1 MADLTQQ
8 FLSPENFALAW
19 GKVSTNQGCA
29 GVDGETLAQFC
40 QDLERRLGWL
50 RRQVAQGTYRPLPLR
65 QIVIP
70 KRGGGW
76 RELQVP
82 TVRDRI
88 VQQALLNLL
97 HPVLEPQF
105 EECSFAYRPGRSHK
119 LAVERIAAYQR
130 RGYQWVLDADIVSYF
145 DHIAHKR
152 LLAEVAERLPIIAEG
167 KRQQALERYPA
178 RVERLPEW
186 PTAEF
191 VTLTL
196 HLIEQWLSVGV
207 LTQEGLCFP
216 QQGIPQGAVIS
227 PILAN
232 IYLDDFDEAIDG
244 TRLKLVR
251 YADDFVVL
259 GRKQQHIIEA
269 HGRVSQ
275 LLSEMGLVLHP
286 DKTHLTSFKQGFRFL
301 GHVFSGDLVLPERK
315 AESRGQKAETGA
327 RPGSGLRLVHS
338 DAPAAKTPMEQ
349 AMVAALKASQKPIP
363 PPLFVVLGYRVRQ
376 LQRVEITSNE
386 TIWRPGMSTLYLVH
400 QGTTVKKEQGRYIVR
415 VPKAAALEIPVREV
429 ERLLVFGNVQ
439 LTTAVMMECL
449 ENQVPVVFMSQMG
462 DYKGHLW
469 SAEYDDIHT
478 ERVQYQRQGE
488 EDFKL
493 ATARAIVAGK
503 LANSRQL
510 LLRLNRKRQLPEV
523 EVEVA
528 ALAALLE
535 SSAQAESLN
544 ALRGYE
550 GAAAAKYFC
559 ALGQL
564 IVNPAFTF
572 TERNRRPP
580 KDPINSLLSFGYTLL
595 FNTVLSLLLA
605 EGLNPYLG
613 NLHGSEKKQTF
624 LAFDLVEEFRSP
636 VVDSLVIQL
645 VNGRIFSPTDFTWPN
660 EAGGI
665 YLADTARR
673 VFIQKVEARLSE
685 EVSHPDV
692 QMPISYRRVM
702 QLQIQ
707 RYKRSLLEGVP
718 YEPFLRA
725 T

>member
-1 MADLTQQ
+1 
-8 FLSPENFALAW
+8 
-19 GKVSTNQGCA
+19 
-29 GVDGETLAQFC
+29 
-40 QDLERRLGWL
+40 
-50 RRQVAQGTYRPLPLR
+50 
-65 QIVIP
+65 
-70 KRGGGW
+70 
-76 RELQVP
+76 
-82 TVRDRI
+82 
-88 VQQALLNLL
+88 
-97 HPVLEPQF
+97 
-105 EECSFAYRPGRSHK
+105 
-119 LAVERIAAYQR
+119 
-130 RGYQWVLDADIVSYF
+130 
-145 DHIAHKR
+145 
-152 LLAEVAERLPIIAEG
+152 
-167 KRQQALERYPA
+167 
-178 RVERLPEW
+178 
-186 PTAEF
+186 
-191 VTLTL
+191 
-196 HLIEQWLSVGV
+196 
-207 LTQEGLCFP
+207 
-216 QQGIPQGAVIS
+216 
-227 PILAN
+227 
-232 IYLDDFDEAIDG
+232 
-244 TRLKLVR
+244 
-251 YADDFVVL
+251 
-259 GRKQQHIIEA
+259 
-269 HGRVSQ
+269 
-275 LLSEMGLVLHP
+275 
-286 DKTHLTSFKQGFRFL
+286 
-301 GHVFSGDLVLPERK
+301 
-315 AESRGQKAETGA
+315 
-327 RPGSGLRLVHS
+327 
-338 DAPAAKTPMEQ
+338 
-349 AMVAALKASQKPIP
+349 
-363 PPLFVVLGYRVRQ
+363 
-376 LQRVEITSNE
+376 
-386 TIWRPGMSTLYLVH
+386 
-400 QGTTVKKEQGRYIVR
+400 
-415 VPKAAALEIPVREV
+415 
-429 ERLLVFGNVQ
+429 
-439 LTTAVMMECL
+439 
-449 ENQVPVVFMSQMG
+449 VVFMSQMG